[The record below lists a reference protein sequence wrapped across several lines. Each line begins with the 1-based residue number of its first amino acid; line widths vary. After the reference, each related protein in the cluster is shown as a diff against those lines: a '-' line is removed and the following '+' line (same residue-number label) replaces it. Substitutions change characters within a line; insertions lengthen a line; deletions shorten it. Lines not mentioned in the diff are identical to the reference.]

1 MKRVS
6 GWLMAGAVALAL
18 TACAKKEEKPP
29 ELSPETAQV
38 PTISPN
44 PA

>member
-6 GWLMAGAVALAL
+6 FWLMAGAAPALM
-18 TACAKKEEKPP
+18 ACEAKKEPPP
-29 ELSPETAQV
+29 ELSPETAGV
-38 PTISPN
+38 PAFY